1 MTIAGRLDIDLTCR
15 SGSSA
20 SARIAS
26 RRPHGV
32 TRMFRG
38 RRPAEVTSLVPLVF
52 SVCGMAQGAAAATA
66 CERALGIATS
76 SETRRIRDILILAE
90 TAREHLLRV
99 VMDWPRCMAAATDP
113 AMLRRVMELDQ
124 RFRKALAGGGTVF
137 EPGAVMTCDIVAI
150 EHAVADLCDLLEV
163 VVFGEPA
170 ETWLTRSTL
179 ADLIGWTNAG
189 MLPAQF
195 LLQQILRS
203 DALQV
208 GPVSIDAVPDID
220 DVELAGA
227 LFGEDAKRFI
237 ALPTWEGRPRET
249 TALSR
254 QARHPLIQ
262 ALGDGRGH
270 GIGARLVARL
280 VELAGLPDRM
290 TLLIEEGNT
299 GSENDEAVDTCGVG
313 IGIARSEAARGRLI
327 HGIEIQHGVVARYL
341 IVAPTEWN
349 FHPEGA
355 AARAL
360 ALIAGSGRSDAR
372 GLADLMITAFDPC
385 VEYSLAVH

>member
-1 MTIAGRLDIDLTCR
+1 
-15 SGSSA
+15 
-20 SARIAS
+20 
-26 RRPHGV
+26 
-32 TRMFRG
+32 MFRG
-38 RRPAEVTSLVPLVF
+38 RRPAEVASLVPLVF

-66 CERALGIATS
+66 CERALGIATF
-76 SETRRIRDILILAE
+76 SETRRIRDILMLAE

-99 VMDWPRCMAAATDP
+99 AMDWPRCMATATDP
-113 AMLRRVMELDQ
+113 ATLRQVMGLDQ
-124 RFRKALAGGGTVF
+124 RFRQAMAGGGAMF
-137 EPGAVMTCDIVAI
+137 EPGAVITCDIAAV
-150 EHAVADLCDLLEV
+150 ESAVADLEDILEA

-170 ETWLTRSTL
+170 EIWLARSTP
-179 ADLIGWTNAG
+179 ADLGDWAHAG
-189 MLPAQF
+189 NLPAQL
-195 LLQQILRS
+195 LLQQTLRS
-203 DALQV
+203 DALQI
-208 GPVSIDAVPDID
+208 GSVSIDAVPEID
-220 DVELAGA
+220 DADLAGM
-227 LFGEDAKRFI
+227 LFGEDAEQFI

-254 QARHPLIQ
+254 QAWHPLIQ
-262 ALGDGRGH
+262 MLGDGRGH

-280 VELAGLPDRM
+280 VELSALPDRM
-290 TLLIEEGNT
+290 SAIIGAANS
-299 GSENDEAVDTCGVG
+299 GSEGEEAVDAFADG
-313 IGIARSEAARGRLI
+313 IGIASSEAARGRLI
-327 HGIEIQHGVVARYL
+327 HGVEIQRGLVERYL

>member
-1 MTIAGRLDIDLTCR
+1 MTIAGRLDIALTCR

-26 RRPHGV
+26 SRPRGV

-38 RRPAEVTSLVPLVF
+38 RRPAEIASLVPLVF

-66 CERALGIATS
+66 CERALGIATL
-76 SETRRIRDILILAE
+76 SETRRMRDVLLLAE

-99 VMDWPRCMAAATDP
+99 VMDWPRCMAMATDP
-113 AMLRRVMELDQ
+113 ATLRQVMRLDQ
-124 RFRKALAGGGTVF
+124 RFRQAVAGGRTVF
-137 EPGAVMTCDIVAI
+137 EPGGAITCDLAPI
-150 EHAVADLCDLLEV
+150 ESAVADLGELLETA
-163 VVFGEPA
+163 VFGEPA
-170 ETWLTRSTL
+170 ETWLTRNML
-179 ADLIGWTNAG
+179 ADLRDWANVGR
-189 MLPAQF
+189 LPAQL

-208 GPVSIDAVPDID
+208 GSVSIDAVPDID
-220 DVELAGA
+220 DAALAGM
-227 LFGEDAKRFI
+227 LFGEDAEQFI

-254 QARHPLIQ
+254 QAWHPLIQ
-262 ALGDGRGH
+262 VLGDGRGH
-270 GIGARLVARL
+270 GIGARLIARL

-290 TLLIEEGNT
+290 TAIIET
-299 GSENDEAVDTCGVG
+299 ADSGSEDEEAVDACGDG

-327 HGIEIQHGVVARYL
+327 HGIEIQRGLVERYL

-355 AARAL
+355 AVRAL
-360 ALIAGSGRSDAR
+360 ELIAGSGRSDAR

>member
-1 MTIAGRLDIDLTCR
+1 MTIAGRLDINLTCR

-52 SVCGMAQGAAAATA
+52 SVCGMAQGTAAATA

-76 SETRRIRDILILAE
+76 FETRRIRDILMLAE

-99 VMDWPRCMAAATDP
+99 VMDWPRCMAMATDS
-113 AMLRRVMELDQ
+113 AMLRRVMGLDQ
-124 RFRKALAGGGTVF
+124 RFRRALTSGGRVF
-137 EPGAVMTCDIVAI
+137 EPGSMATCDIA
-150 EHAVADLCDLLEV
+150 AVESAVDDLCDLLEIAV
-163 VVFGEPA
+163 LGEPA
-170 ETWLTRSTL
+170 ETWLARSTL
-179 ADLIGWTNAG
+179 ADIEDWAQAG
-189 MLPAQF
+189 MLPAQL

-208 GPVSIDAVPDID
+208 GSVSIDAVPDID

-227 LFGEDAKRFI
+227 LFGEDAERFI

-262 ALGDGRGH
+262 ALGYGCGH

-290 TLLIEEGNT
+290 TVLIEGENT
-299 GSENDEAVDTCGVG
+299 GSEGDEADDACGEGV
-313 IGIARSEAARGRLI
+313 GIARSEAARGRLI
-327 HGIEIQHGVVARYL
+327 HGVEIQHGVVQRYL

-355 AARAL
+355 AAQAL

>member
-15 SGSSA
+15 FGSSA

-38 RRPAEVTSLVPLVF
+38 RRPAEVACLVPLVF
-52 SVCGMAQGAAAATA
+52 SVCGMAQGTTAAMA
-66 CERALGIATS
+66 CERALGIATFA
-76 SETRRIRDILILAE
+76 ETRRIRDILMLAE

-99 VMDWPRCMAAATDP
+99 VMDWPRCMATATDP
-113 AMLRRVMELDQ
+113 ATLRQVMGLDQ
-124 RFRKALAGGGTVF
+124 RFRLAMAGGGTVF
-137 EPGAVMTCDIVAI
+137 EPGGVITCDIAAVEA
-150 EHAVADLCDLLEV
+150 AVADLSDLLEAA
-163 VVFGEPA
+163 VFGEPA

-179 ADLIGWTNAG
+179 ADLGDWAHAG
-189 MLPAQF
+189 KLPAQL
-195 LLQQILRS
+195 LLQRTLRS
-203 DALQV
+203 GAMQI
-208 GPVSIDAVPDID
+208 GSVSIDAVPDID
-220 DVELAGA
+220 DADLAGM
-227 LFGEDAKRFI
+227 LFGEDAEQFI

-254 QARHPLIQ
+254 QAWHPLIQ
-262 ALGDGRGH
+262 VLGDGRGH
-270 GIGARLVARL
+270 GIGARLAARL

-290 TLLIEEGNT
+290 TALIEAANT
-299 GSENDEAVDTCGVG
+299 GSEGGEAVDACGDGV
-313 IGIARSEAARGRLI
+313 GIARSEAARGRLI
-327 HGIEIQHGVVARYL
+327 HGVEIQHGLVERYL

>member
-15 SGSSA
+15 SGPSA

-26 RRPHGV
+26 RRPQGV

-38 RRPAEVTSLVPLVF
+38 RRPAEVASLVPLVF

-76 SETRRIRDILILAE
+76 SETRRIREFLTLAE

-99 VMDWPRCMAAATDP
+99 VMDWPRCMATAPDP
-113 AMLRRVMELDQ
+113 ETLRHVMELDK

-137 EPGAVMTCDIVAI
+137 EPGAAMTCDIAAI
-150 EHAVADLCDLLEV
+150 ETAVADLRGLLEA

-170 ETWLTRSTL
+170 EIWLARSTL
-179 ADLIGWTNAG
+179 ANLEDWAQAG
-189 MLPAQF
+189 VLPAQL

-208 GPVSIDAVPDID
+208 GSVSIDAVPDID
-220 DVELAGA
+220 DVKLAGA
-227 LFGEDAKRFI
+227 LFGEDAERFI

-254 QARHPLIQ
+254 QACHPLIQ
-262 ALGDGRGH
+262 ALGDGHGH
-270 GIGARLVARL
+270 GIGARLIARL

-290 TLLIEEGNT
+290 TVLIEAGNT
-299 GSENDEAVDTCGVG
+299 GSEGDEAVDSCGEGV
-313 IGIARSEAARGRLI
+313 GIARSEAARGRLI
-327 HGIEIQHGVVARYL
+327 HGVEIQHGLVERYL

-355 AARAL
+355 AARSL
-360 ALIAGSGRSDAR
+360 ALIAGSGRGDAR

>member
-1 MTIAGRLDIDLTCR
+1 
-15 SGSSA
+15 
-20 SARIAS
+20 
-26 RRPHGV
+26 
-32 TRMFRG
+32 
-38 RRPAEVTSLVPLVF
+38 LVPLVF
-52 SVCGMAQGAAAATA
+52 SVCGMAQGTAAATA

-76 SETRRIRDILILAE
+76 SETRRIRDILMLAE

-99 VMDWPRCMAAATDP
+99 VMDWPRCMAMATDS
-113 AMLRRVMELDQ
+113 AMLRRVMGLDQ
-124 RFRKALAGGGTVF
+124 RFRRALTSGGRVF
-137 EPGAVMTCDIVAI
+137 EPGSMATCDIAGV
-150 EHAVADLCDLLEV
+150 ESAVDDLCDLLEAA
-163 VVFGEPA
+163 VFGEPA
-170 ETWLTRSTL
+170 ETWLARSSL
-179 ADLIGWTNAG
+179 ADLESWAQAG
-189 MLPAQF
+189 TLPTQL
-195 LLQQILRS
+195 LLQQTLRS
-203 DALQV
+203 DALQI
-208 GPVSIDAVPDID
+208 GSVSIDAVPDIND
-220 DVELAGA
+220 AELTDM
-227 LFGEDAKRFI
+227 LFGEGAERFI

-262 ALGDGRGH
+262 ALGDGCGH

-290 TLLIEEGNT
+290 TALVEA
-299 GSENDEAVDTCGVG
+299 GSEGDEAVGACRAG

-327 HGIEIQHGVVARYL
+327 HGIEIQHGVVERYL

-355 AARAL
+355 AARSL

>member
-15 SGSSA
+15 SGSSG

-38 RRPAEVTSLVPLVF
+38 RRPAEVASLVPLVF
-52 SVCGMAQGAAAATA
+52 SVCGMAQGAAAAAA
-66 CERALGIATS
+66 CERALGIATF
-76 SETRRIRDILILAE
+76 SETRRMRDILMLAE

-99 VMDWPRCMAAATDP
+99 VMDWPRCLAMATDP
-113 AMLRRVMELDQ
+113 ATLRQVMGLDQ
-124 RFRKALAGGGTVF
+124 RFRPAMAGGGTVF
-137 EPGAVMTCDIVAI
+137 EPGGLVTCDVAAV
-150 EHAVADLCDLLEV
+150 ESAVADLSDLLEA

-170 ETWLTRSTL
+170 ETWLARSTL
-179 ADLIGWTNAG
+179 ADLEDWARAG
-189 MLPAQF
+189 KLPAH
-195 LLQQILRS
+195 LLLRQTIHS
-203 DALQV
+203 DALQI
-208 GPVSIDAVPDID
+208 GSVSIDAMPDID
-220 DVELAGA
+220 DAELASM
-227 LFGEDAKRFI
+227 LFGEDAERFI

-254 QARHPLIQ
+254 QAWHPLIQ
-262 ALGDGRGH
+262 ALGEGRGH
-270 GIGARLVARL
+270 GIGARLIARL

-290 TLLIEEGNT
+290 AVLIEAASEG
-299 GSENDEAVDTCGVG
+299 DEAVDACGDG

-327 HGIEIQHGVVARYL
+327 HGVEIRDGLVKRYL
-341 IVAPTEWN
+341 ILAPTEWN

-355 AARAL
+355 AAQAL

-372 GLADLMITAFDPC
+372 GLADLMIGAFDPC

>member
-26 RRPHGV
+26 SRPRGV
-32 TRMFRG
+32 TRMFHG
-38 RRPAEVTSLVPLVF
+38 RRPAEVANLVPLVF
-52 SVCGMAQGAAAATA
+52 GVCGMAQGAAAATA

-76 SETRRIRDILILAE
+76 SETRRIRDSLLLAE

-99 VMDWPRCMAAATDP
+99 AMDWPRCMALATDP
-113 AMLRRVMELDQ
+113 ATLRQVMGLDQ
-124 RFRKALAGGGTVF
+124 RFRQAMAGSGTVF
-137 EPGAVMTCDIVAI
+137 EPGGVVRCDVAAI
-150 EHAVADLCDLLEV
+150 ESAVADLGDLLET
-163 VVFGEPA
+163 VVFGEPPD
-170 ETWLTRSTL
+170 TWLARSTL
-179 ADLIGWTNAG
+179 ADLGDWAHAG
-189 MLPAQF
+189 RLPAQL
-195 LLQQILRS
+195 LLQRTLRS
-203 DALQV
+203 AALQI
-208 GPVSIDAVPDID
+208 GSVSIDAVPDID
-220 DVELAGA
+220 DVDLASM
-227 LFGEDAKRFI
+227 LFGENAEQFI

-262 ALGDGRGH
+262 ALGDGREH

-290 TLLIEEGNT
+290 TDLGEAGSL
-299 GSENDEAVDTCGVG
+299 GSEGDEAVDACGDG

-327 HGIEIQHGVVARYL
+327 HGVEIQRGLVKRYL

-360 ALIAGSGRSDAR
+360 AQIAGSGRSDAR